1 MTEKRDKKVNEE
13 SSFVGRVYQ
22 NDAETLDREAVA
34 AIKEQLNEGAKYLMP
49 NLYPRV
55 EPEVLAT
62 VKLLIWRHT
71 VDRNGATYG
80 QRLLGLSYRHLSPAR
95 SALYVLLTVGAE
107 WLRHRLPELLR
118 LAAAPRHVSE
128 KVLQFADR
136 AELLL
141 RVTSLLNTLQFL
153 RQGAFLT
160 LTERLLRLRKRRA
173 ASDVVSETNY
183 TYLTREHLWRGLSE
197 LLMCVLPLIDFR
209 QLRGQLLRLLPAS
222 SESSAAP
229 RPPPFTAETR
239 CVWCG
244 EPPVLPHL
252 LQCCHLACYYCHLAA
267 AAGDSVRC
275 AECGRESDRREVR
288 PAPVVRAVNS

>member
-118 LAAAPRHVSE
+118 LAAAPRH
-128 KVLQFADR
+128 
-136 AELLL
+136 
-141 RVTSLLNTLQFL
+141 
-153 RQGAFLT
+153 
-160 LTERLLRLRKRRA
+160 
-173 ASDVVSETNY
+173 
-183 TYLTREHLWRGLSE
+183 E